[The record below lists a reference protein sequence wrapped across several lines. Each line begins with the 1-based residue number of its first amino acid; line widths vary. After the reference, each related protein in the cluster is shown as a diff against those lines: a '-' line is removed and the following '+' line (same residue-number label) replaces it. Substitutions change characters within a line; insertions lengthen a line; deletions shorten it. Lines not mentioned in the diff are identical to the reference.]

1 MRTSTIVRTVLGI
14 ASLALVAKSH
24 TIDLQAGTKECF
36 FEDLH
41 TEDKV
46 RYILLTY
53 TRVLT
58 PLNERETERK
68 LTRPLTRFVSR

>member
-1 MRTSTIVRTVLGI
+1 MRTSTIVSTVLGI

-46 RYILLTY
+46 R
-53 TRVLT
+53 
-58 PLNERETERK
+58 
-68 LTRPLTRFVSR
+68 